1 LVSLALLGIP
11 SQAAAVRYETLHGFS
26 EGPIAPSAAV
36 IQASDGMI
44 YGVTEQGGGN
54 GHGTVFRM
62 LPDGLA
68 FTTLVQFTKD
78 GTTNAGK
85 APVAELLEWS
95 DGTHRYFYGTTNQG
109 GAYGLGTVFRMT
121 PDGALETLIHFT
133 GISGA
138 NRGSNP
144 QGTLILAAD
153 GGIYGTTH
161 LGGDHDQGTIFRM
174 TPAGALMTLFHF
186 DSANAASSGAFPSA
200 GLIESLSLGS
210 FYGNTSGGGAT
221 GHGTVFKY
229 TPGGDM
235 VTLVEFTGETGPVMG
250 DGPAAPLTRASD
262 GNYYGTTKFG
272 STYGGYDD
280 QGTIFKMTPSGTFT
294 LLAAFIFPAVGEHR
308 GMWPQGALVEGDDG
322 NLYGTTYRGGWSDY
336 GTVFRISKSGGL
348 TTLVDFNHDLIP
360 LGTAPSCRLIK
371 LAGGDFL
378 GTTSAGGTGMQGT
391 VFRMTPTGTL
401 TTLVDLSGR
410 GRNNQGGPAT
420 PSGVTPGSDGYFYVA
435 TNGGGTYNKGTITR
449 CAADGSSTVLVS
461 FTGNLASNKG
471 SEPTGSLVESGGN
484 FYGVTYQGGA
494 SDKGTIFRMTP
505 AGVITTLVEFTGTAG
520 GFPGENPQSG
530 LLDGGDGFLYG
541 ITQYGGASSYGTIFK
556 VTTAGAFTSMVQFTG
571 SSGGYLG
578 ANPLGKLV
586 KATDGKLYG
595 TTLNGGTSG
604 DWTGTAFS
612 LTMGGTFTSL
622 YSFDSFAAHPQGLM
636 QASDGNF
643 YGVTRGTG
651 FPYPGYPGGKFAG
664 DIFKLTSA
672 GAFMT
677 IATFYG
683 DPTTAGRYPGGRL
696 IEGSDGMLYGTM
708 SDGGES
714 GMGILFRTTMSGA
727 WSTLVNFTG
736 TSGEAPGNRPTAEL
750 VSGPDGSIYG
760 VTADGGVDANGKPAG
775 LGELFRLRFWDY
787 RNDHPI
793 WVPVTEA
800 ALPGSASQVWS
811 DAAAGTFDGLLRYAG
826 DGTTLVGSLSSLVVT
841 RAVVGSGMG
850 GSVTGK
856 VIMNGKT
863 ATITGKF
870 TLAGVLAAS
879 LPQTDGS
886 TVVLNLQLMRT
897 IAHGGDVLRGTITW
911 NSATANVDAPRAPY
925 STVNPAPPTVVGTY
939 TMLLPSQPGWSVA
952 EPGGDGW
959 ATVKV
964 STAGVVTISGKL
976 GDGVALTET
985 CYVSLEN
992 EACIYTDLYASTP
1005 IRGRFG
1011 GKIVFRNNDGISDF
1025 DGLMQWKKFADAREA
1040 YYKAGFAK
1048 EVWAIGSRY
1057 YAPAT
1062 GVRVLSQLAD
1072 QEYNATLNLMD
1083 ESLLNDNGQFS
1094 KAVSWLTTN
1103 VIKYYGTQTL
1113 STTFTAASGALTGS
1127 YLDALLALNVK
1138 FTGIAFQKQGIAAGS
1153 ALFTTTVGAVRI
1165 QPGTNLLYP
1174 GSENAG
1180 VAALTKLP
1188 GSSAT
1193 PPATVSQ
1200 AWLPALVGTY
1210 NGVLTKD
1217 GSTRGGIQSLI
1228 VAANRTFTASLWVDG
1243 RRYALKGTF
1252 ALDGLCTTQ
1261 VLRTGTTPID
1271 VTLHLASATGFTGV
1285 YQLTGLVTK
1294 DGETFGVDA
1303 QQLPV
1308 YTTSNR
1314 AAQEG
1319 KYTMAITPNGGDI
1332 TLEPGG
1338 EGYGSL
1344 VVSYTGVCSG
1354 AVTLADGTAFTNS
1367 GHLSKAGEWS
1377 MYRGL
1382 YGTTPNGY
1390 LVGKLTFRSQA
1401 GISDC
1406 DGEWHWVKNP
1416 GAAPTTV
1423 YPAGFDTV
1431 RVVVGARY
1439 TPPITGVRAWAEL
1452 AYDTSNVWLR
1462 LDGPDISKLA
1472 VLTVRQFDRTITWTT
1487 ANKLTYYGP
1496 EKIVLTFNASTGL
1509 ISGSITDSAN
1519 GISQNLGGALL
1530 QNQSLVVGFYRAGG
1544 QSGRV
1549 VMEAR

>member
-1 LVSLALLGIP
+1 
-11 SQAAAVRYETLHGFS
+11 
-26 EGPIAPSAAV
+26 
-36 IQASDGMI
+36 MI
-44 YGVTEQGGGN
+44 YGTTEEGGGN

-62 LPDGLA
+62 LPDGSA

-78 GTTNAGK
+78 GTTSAGK
-85 APVAELLEWS
+85 APVSELLEWS
-95 DGTHRYFYGTTNQG
+95 DGTHRYFYGTTSQG

-121 PDGALETLIHFT
+121 PEGALETLIHFT
-133 GISGA
+133 GTSGA

-144 QGTLILAAD
+144 MGALILAAD
-153 GGIYGTTH
+153 GGLYGATH
-161 LGGDHDQGTIFRM
+161 SGGDHDQGTLFRL
-174 TPAGALMTLFHF
+174 TPMGVLTTLFHF
-186 DSANAASSGAFPSA
+186 DSANATSSGAYPSA

-210 FYGNTSGGGAT
+210 FYGTTSGGGAT

-235 VTLVEFTGETGPVMG
+235 VTLVQFTGTTGAVIG
-250 DGPAAPLTRASD
+250 DGPAAPLMRGSD
-262 GNYYGTTKFG
+262 GNYYGTTKYG

-280 QGTIFKMTPSGTFT
+280 QGTVFKMTPGGTFT
-294 LLAAFIFPAVGEHR
+294 QLAAFIFPAVGEHR
-308 GMWPQGALVEGDDG
+308 GMWPQGALIEGDDG
-322 NLYGTTYRGGWSDY
+322 NLYGTTYRGGWSDF
-336 GTVFRISKSGGL
+336 GTVFRIGKSGGL
-348 TTLVDFNHDLIP
+348 TTLVDFNHDLTP
-360 LGTAPSCRLIK
+360 LGTAPACRLIK

-378 GTTSAGGTGMQGT
+378 GTTSGGGSGLQGT
-391 VFRMTPTGTL
+391 VFRMTSTGTL
-401 TTLVDLSGR
+401 STLVNLSGR
-410 GRNNQGGPAT
+410 GRNNEGGSSA
-420 PSGVTPGSDGYFYVA
+420 PSGVTAGSDGYFYVA
-435 TNGGGTYNKGTITR
+435 TITGGTYNKGTITR
-449 CAADGSSTVLVS
+449 CASDGSSTVLVN

-471 SEPTGSLVESGGN
+471 AKPAGTLVESGGN

-494 SDKGTIFRMTP
+494 SDKGTIFRMTS

-571 SSGGYLG
+571 SSGGYKG

-586 KATDGKLYG
+586 KANDGKLYG
-595 TTLNGGTSG
+595 TTANGGASG
-604 DWTGTAFS
+604 DYTGSAFS
-612 LTMGGTFTSL
+612 LTTSGVFTTL
-622 YSFDSFAAHPQGLM
+622 YDFDSFAAHPQGLM

-672 GAFMT
+672 GAFST

-683 DPTTAGRYPGGRL
+683 DPTTAGRYPIGRL
-696 IEGSDGMLYGTM
+696 IEGGDGMLYGAM

-714 GMGILFRTTMSGA
+714 GMGILFRTTTSGSWA
-727 WSTLVNFTG
+727 TLVNFTG
-736 TSGEAPGNRPTAEL
+736 TSGETPGNRPAAEL

-793 WVPVTEA
+793 RVPATEA
-800 ALPGSASQVWS
+800 APPAAAAQAWV
-811 DAAAGTFDGLLRYAG
+811 DTAAGTFDGLLRDAG
-826 DGTTLVGSLSSLVVT
+826 DGTTLVGSLGSLVVT
-841 RAVVGSGMG
+841 RAVAGSGMG

-856 VIMNGKT
+856 VIMNGKS

-870 TLAGVLAAS
+870 TLGGGLAAS
-879 LPQTDGS
+879 LPQPDGS

-897 IAHGGDVLRGTITW
+897 TTRSGDVLRGTITW
-911 NSATANVDAPRAPY
+911 NGTTANADAPRAPY
-925 STVNPAPPTVVGTY
+925 SLANPAPPSVVGTY
-939 TMLLPSQPGWSVA
+939 TMVLPSQPGWGIA

-964 STAGVVTISGKL
+964 STAGVVTISGKV

-985 CYVSLEN
+985 AYVSLEN
-992 EACIYTDLYASTP
+992 EACLYTDLYSSTP
-1005 IRGRFG
+1005 VRGRLG
-1011 GKIVFRNNDGISDF
+1011 GKIVFRNVDGVSDF
-1025 DGLMQWKKFADAREA
+1025 DGLMQWRKFADSREA
-1040 YYKAGFAK
+1040 SYKAGFAK

-1057 YAPAT
+1057 YAPAS
-1062 GVRVLSQLAD
+1062 GVRVLTQLAD

-1083 ESLLNDNGQFS
+1083 ESLVNDNGQVS

-1103 VIKYYGTQTL
+1103 VIKYYGVETL
-1113 STTFTAASGALTGS
+1113 STTVTASTGAFTGS
-1127 YLDALLALNVK
+1127 YVDSLLALNVK
-1138 FTGIAFQKQGIAAGS
+1138 FTGIAFQKQGIAAGL
-1153 ALFTTTVGAVRI
+1153 ALFPTTAGAVRI
-1165 QPGTNLLYP
+1165 QPGTNLSYP
-1174 GSENAG
+1174 GSEDAG
-1180 VAALTKLP
+1180 IAAMTKRP
-1188 GSSAT
+1188 SSAAA
-1193 PPATVSQ
+1193 PPVTAPQSWI
-1200 AWLPALVGTY
+1200 AAFVGTY
-1210 NGVLTKD
+1210 DGVLTKG
-1217 GSTRGGIQSLI
+1217 GSTRGGIQSLV
-1228 VAANRTFTASLWVDG
+1228 VAVNRTFTATLWVDG

-1252 ALDGLCTTQ
+1252 ALDGSCTTQ
-1261 VLRTGTTPID
+1261 VLRTGTTPMG
-1271 VTLHLASATGFTGV
+1271 VTLHLASATGFTNA

-1294 DGETFGVDA
+1294 DDETLGVDA

-1314 AAQEG
+1314 APQEG
-1319 KYTMAITPNGGDI
+1319 KYTMAIAPNGVDI
-1332 TLEPGG
+1332 NLEPGG

-1354 AVTLADGTAFTNS
+1354 AVTLADGTAITNT

-1377 MYRGL
+1377 LHRGL
-1382 YGTTPNGY
+1382 YGTTPSGY
-1390 LVGKLTFRSQA
+1390 LAGKLTFRSQP

-1406 DGEWHWVKNP
+1406 DGDWHWVKDP

-1431 RVVVGARY
+1431 RAVVGARY
-1439 TPPITGVRAWAEL
+1439 TPPITGARAWAEL
-1452 AYDTSNVWLR
+1452 AYTTSNAWLR

-1472 VLTVRQFDRTITWTT
+1472 VLTLRQFDRTVTWTT

-1496 EKIVLTFNASTGL
+1496 EKIVLTFNATTGL
-1509 ISGSITDSAN
+1509 ISGSITDTAN
-1519 GISQNLGGALL
+1519 GISQGVGGALL
-1530 QNQSLVVGFYRAGG
+1530 QNQSIVLGCYIAGS